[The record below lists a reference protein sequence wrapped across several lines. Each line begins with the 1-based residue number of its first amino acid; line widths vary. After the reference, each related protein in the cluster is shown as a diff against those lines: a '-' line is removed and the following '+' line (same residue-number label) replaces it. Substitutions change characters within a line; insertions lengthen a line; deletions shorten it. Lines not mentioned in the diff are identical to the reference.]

1 MTNIPDP
8 HADANILDMLAA
20 DGDRGFGEGLKPPSI
35 PALKIADSDN
45 CDPDNEWFVEGAEEG
60 DLILGREL
68 IGSRLDGS
76 LFFYRMLFDEKKRV
90 PGQPDERVETW
101 GQEPKDAHYPLGLG
115 YSRKSNKHIL
125 NKRVQLD
132 LLVNRQPCRMT
143 LFGDDIKTAEAF
155 RGRLRR
161 ERIRGSD
168 GRSKQTPVY
177 AMRICITTIDHVEE
191 RKHGPVT
198 VWRPVFELLG
208 VYPDP
213 DGPDRDTMMLARDLC
228 AEQEDI
234 RYPDPNA
241 RSVDALTDDEPPSE
255 LKPPPIES
263 ADDYHGKPI
272 DDDLPDW
279 MKG

>member
-1 MTNIPDP
+1 MSHIPDP

-20 DGDRGFGEGLKPPSI
+20 DGDRGFGEGLKEPAI
-35 PALKIADSDN
+35 PTLKIANSGN
-45 CDPDNEWFVEGAEEG
+45 CDPDNDWYVEDAEVG

-68 IGSRLDGS
+68 IGSRLEGS
-76 LFFYRMLFDEKKRV
+76 PFFYRMLFDEKKRI
-90 PGQPDERVETW
+90 PNQPDERVETW
-101 GQEPKDAHYPLGLG
+101 GREPKDAHYPLGLG
-115 YSRKSNKHIL
+115 YSRRGNKNIL
-125 NKRVQLD
+125 NKRVQLE
-132 LLVNRQPCRMT
+132 LLVNGQHCRMT

-168 GRSKQTPVY
+168 GRSKQTPLY
-177 AMRICITTIDHVEE
+177 AMKIAITTADRVEE

-198 VWRPVFELLG
+198 VWGPVFELVG

-213 DGPDRDTMMLARDLC
+213 DGPDRETMMLARDFC
-228 AEQEDI
+228 AEQEAI
-234 RYPDPNA
+234 HYPDPNTQG
-241 RSVDALTDDEPPSE
+241 VGALADDEPPNDA
-255 LKPPPIES
+255 PPVTS
-263 ADDYHGKPI
+263 RDDYGAGP